1 MNIVIQPFTVNPS
14 NIHFH
19 DAVNNTVMDDST
31 FIRLGY
37 SNCDLTLNGVY
48 LDVPLV
54 VNRIDKYF
62 HKYKY
67 IFDYSNNMDII
78 DSLVKIE
85 NMILNN
91 LHINTIRK
99 TCKLKEQLLH
109 NSIRVFENIDST
121 PKSLVPG
128 KYNFTLKI
136 SGIWVTQRE
145 CGLTFKFFSQNS
157 PIS

>member
-1 MNIVIQPFTVNPS
+1 
-14 NIHFH
+14 
-19 DAVNNTVMDDST
+19 
-31 FIRLGY
+31 
-37 SNCDLTLNGVY
+37 
-48 LDVPLV
+48 
-54 VNRIDKYF
+54 
-62 HKYKY
+62 
-67 IFDYSNNMDII
+67 
-78 DSLVKIE
+78 
-85 NMILNN
+85 MILNN
-91 LHINTIRK
+91 LYINTIRK